1 VDWYKTAQFNYEVEL
16 TDLLSKMAKLD
27 SVLTGKSW
35 QTVTLKAWHYRD
47 KFKDPEYLFSFVYGS
62 DIYYL
67 SDGGYSRVVVD
78 NQSGK
83 LFPTSNS
90 LDRVKNNWK
99 TDEAQVVIKDIE
111 NDIATIRS
119 KFDESEDFKKVI
131 EVIKK

>member
-1 VDWYKTAQFNYEVEL
+1 MDWYKTSQFNYEVEL
-16 TDLLSKMAKLD
+16 TDLLRKMAKLD
-27 SVLTGKSW
+27 SVLTGKNW
-35 QTVTLKAWHYRD
+35 QTVTQQAWHYRD
-47 KFKDPEYLFSFVYGS
+47 KFKDPEYMFSFVYGS

-78 NQSGK
+78 DQSGK